1 MVAVSLLIAAWAA
14 FVLAVVAGCL
24 VPADCLPSRLSG
36 DKLLHLASYAL
47 LALPVATVASSW
59 EQAAAGAV
67 ILLVTGLA
75 VEIAQHFVPGRSF
88 CVRDLLA
95 NAAGVAI
102 GTGIGLGVTP

>member
-1 MVAVSLLIAAWAA
+1 MAAPVLIAAWSALA
-14 FVLAVVAGCL
+14 LAVVAGCL
-24 VPADCLPSRLSG
+24 VPADRLPDRLPN

-47 LALPVATVASSW
+47 LALPVAAVASTW
-59 EQAAAGAV
+59 EQAATGAV

-102 GTGIGLGVTP
+102 GTGIGLGVTL

>member
-1 MVAVSLLIAAWAA
+1 MAAPVLIAAWSALA
-14 FVLAVVAGCL
+14 LAVVAGCL
-24 VPADCLPSRLSG
+24 VPADRLPDRLPN
-36 DKLLHLASYAL
+36 DKLLHLVSYAV
-47 LALPVATVASSW
+47 LALPVATVASTW